1 MSYAARTKV
10 PIERSREEIE
20 RVLHNYGADEF
31 FYGASTKGK
40 GIGFRYKGRVI
51 KIGIPIPPRSE
62 YSNSQYGENKWH
74 QEEQRRWRVLL
85 IALKAKLE
93 LIDAGLTTFEDEF
106 LAQTALPDGSSVG
119 DWARSQIDSMIQ
131 EGKMP
136 KLLPDFGEI
145 LDK

>member
-1 MSYAARTKV
+1 MSYASQTKV

-31 FYGASTKGK
+31 FYGSSAKGK
-40 GIGFRYKGRVI
+40 GIGFRYKGRII
-51 KIGIPIPPRSE
+51 KIGIPIPPRTDYSASQFGE
-62 YSNSQYGENKWH
+62 YKWQ
-74 QEEQRRWRVLL
+74 QEERRRWRVLL

-93 LIDAGLTTFEDEF
+93 LIDAELTTFEDEF

-119 DWARSQIDSMIQ
+119 DWARTQINDMI
-131 EGKMP
+131 EAGKMP
-136 KLLPDFGEI
+136 KMLPGFNEI